1 MTDRP
6 KGIVVDI
13 KEFYPLFTLILGWIL
28 SEGSN
33 ALRRRGNRKEAIR
46 LALAELLELR
56 HKVIGNQFL
65 FGELAKQIQLPP
77 TAVFQLRK
85 ALPSPMQNDPSVSG
99 RFNSALTEV
108 AKHAPFLAYQ
118 LRGKDILNMIETLF
132 HPEAIQD
139 DRFAA
144 FAHETQQNLYEELLP
159 TLDLVVVRTAKHVG
173 IATWLRALY
182 LIKYKP
188 RISKDVRTMTDRFMN
203 SLAEQLKTQAG
214 EVK

>member
-1 MTDRP
+1 M
-6 KGIVVDI
+6 DI
-13 KEFYPLFTLILGWIL
+13 KELYPLFTLMLGWIL

-33 ALRRRGNRKEAIR
+33 ALRRRGTRKEAIR

-56 HKVIGNQFL
+56 HRVIGNQFL
-65 FGELAKQIQLPP
+65 FGELVQQIQLPP

-85 ALPSPMQNDPSVSG
+85 ALPSPMQNDPSISE

-108 AKHAPFLAYQ
+108 AKHDPFLAYQ
-118 LRGKDILNMIETLF
+118 LRGKDILNMFETLL

-139 DRFAA
+139 DRFAT
-144 FAHETQQNLYEELLP
+144 FAHETQQHLYEDLLP
-159 TLDLVVVRTAKHVG
+159 TLDLVVMRTAKHVG

-188 RISKDVRTMTDRFMN
+188 RISKDVRTMTDRFM
-203 SLAEQLKTQAG
+203 SSFIEQMKTHAG